1 MFRPRPPQG
10 ITEMSLRAF
19 HILFIVL
26 SVILT
31 AFFAAWAYGQ
41 YRVEQDTGYVIAA
54 VASPAPRI
62 RIDIIGAKD
71 QLQAWFRHINPPEL
85 FGDQRT

>member
-19 HILFIVL
+19 HILFIAV

-41 YRVEQDTGYVIAA
+41 YRVEHDMGYVVAA
-54 VASPAPRI
+54 VASLAAGVGLVVY
-62 RIDIIGAKD
+62 GAAFLKKTKR
-71 QLQAWFRHINPPEL
+71 LS
-85 FGDQRT
+85 